1 MKEINNHIEEI
12 QKLCLQHH
20 VKALYAFGSVLQDR
34 LNQSSDIDMIVE
46 FQPLELKSYAN
57 NYYNLK
63 FSLQQILDRPVD
75 LLENQAIKNPYFR
88 KEIEKKKQPVYVA

>member
-1 MKEINNHIEEI
+1 MKEISNHIKEI
-12 QKLCLQHH
+12 QELCLRHQ
-20 VKALYAFGSVLQDR
+20 VKALYAFGSVLQNN
-34 LNQSSDIDMIVE
+34 LKQSSDIDLIVE
-46 FQPLELKSYAN
+46 FQPLELKLYAN

-63 FSLQQILDRPVD
+63 FPLQQILDRPVD

>member
-1 MKEINNHIEEI
+1 MKEINNHIIEI

-20 VKALYAFGSVLQDR
+20 VRSLYAFGSVLQDG
-34 LNQSSDIDMIVE
+34 LKESSDIDMIVE
-46 FQPLELKSYAN
+46 FQPLELKHYAN
-57 NYYNLK
+57 NYYQLK
-63 FSLQQILDRPVD
+63 FSLQQVLNRPVD

>member
-1 MKEINNHIEEI
+1 MKEIVYQIKEI
-12 QKLCLQHH
+12 QELCKRHQ
-20 VKALYAFGSVLQDR
+20 VKVLYAFGSVLQNN
-34 LNQSSDIDMIVE
+34 LKQSSDIDLIVE
-46 FQPLELKSYAN
+46 FKPVELKLYAN

-63 FSLQQILDRPVD
+63 FSLQQVLDRPVD

>member
-1 MKEINNHIEEI
+1 MKEISKHIKEI
-12 QKLCLQHH
+12 QALCLRHQ
-20 VKALYAFGSVLQDR
+20 VKALYAFGSVLQDN
-34 LNQSSDIDMIVE
+34 LKQSSDIDLIVE
-46 FQPLELKSYAN
+46 FQPVELKLYAN

-63 FSLQQILDRPVD
+63 FSLQLVLDRRVD